1 MFEFKINQDIISV
14 NSPCYIVAE
23 LSANHAGSLSKLK
36 KLIIN
41 SKKAGANAVKIQA
54 YEADKIT
61 IDSNNKEFLINKK
74 NPWKNYKNLYN
85 LYKKAQTPK
94 KWYKEIF
101 LFAKKNK
108 ITLFASVFDNTTV
121 DYLET
126 LNCPAYK
133 IASAEITDIPLIERV
148 AKTKKPIIISNGLAD
163 LSDLKLAIKTI
174 KKYNNKII
182 VLKCTAS
189 YPAPVD
195 TLNLKMI
202 KHMKNEL
209 RVLTGFSDHTLG
221 INSPVFAASQG
232 AVMIEKHIKIN
243 NDKKSVDSF
252 FSIGTDTLSIM
263 VKDIRNNEKSYGKID
278 YTIPD
283 SAKPNLKSRKSL
295 FVIRDIKKGETF
307 SENNIRSI
315 RPWGGLHPKYYKKI
329 LGRKSKLKLKFGTA
343 LKFKHF

>member
-1 MFEFKINQDIISV
+1 MLKIKQDTIGDK
-14 NSPCYIVAE
+14 NPCYIVAE
-23 LSANHAGSLSKLK
+23 LSANHAGSLNKLK
-36 KLIIN
+36 RLILD

-74 NPWKNYKNLYN
+74 NPWQSYKNLFN

-94 KWYKEIF
+94 KWYKDLF

-108 ITLFASVFDNTTV
+108 ITLFASVFDNNTV

-126 LNCPAYK
+126 LGCPAYK
-133 IASAEITDIPLIERV
+133 IASAEITDIPLIERA

-174 KKYNNKII
+174 KKYNKKII

-189 YPAPVD
+189 YPAPID

-202 KHMKNEL
+202 KHIKKEL
-209 RVLTGFSDHTLG
+209 KVLTGFSDHTLG
-221 INSPVFAASQG
+221 ITSSVFAASQG

-252 FSIGTDTLSIM
+252 FSIGTNTLAKM
-263 VKDIRNNEKSYGKID
+263 VRDIRYNEKSYGKID

-295 FVIRDIKKGETF
+295 FVVRDIEKNEIF

-315 RPWGGLHPKYYKKI
+315 RPSGGLHPKYFKKI
-329 LGRKSKLKLKFGTA
+329 LGKKSKFKIKFGTA
-343 LKFKHF
+343 LKLKHF

>member
-1 MFEFKINQDIISV
+1 MFKFKIGQDIIGV
-14 NSPCYIVAE
+14 NNPCYIVAE
-23 LSANHAGSLSKLK
+23 LSANHAGSLSKMK
-36 KLIIN
+36 KLIID
-41 SKKAGANAVKIQA
+41 SKKAGVNAVKIQA

-61 IDSNNKEFLINKK
+61 INSNNKEFLLNKK
-74 NPWKNYKNLYN
+74 SPWKSYKNLFD

-101 LFAKKNK
+101 LFARKNK
-108 ITLFASVFDNTTV
+108 VTLFASVFDNNTV
-121 DYLET
+121 DYLEN

-148 AKTKKPIIISNGLAD
+148 AKTKKPIIISNGLANFT
-163 LSDLKLAIKTI
+163 DLKLAIKTI

-182 VLKCTAS
+182 VLKCTSS
-189 YPAPVD
+189 YPAPID

-202 KHMKNEL
+202 KHMQNQLK
-209 RVLTGFSDHTLG
+209 VLTGFSDHTLG
-221 INSPVFAASQG
+221 ITSPVFAASQG

-252 FSIGTDTLSIM
+252 FSIGTDGMREM
-263 VKDIRNNEKSYGKID
+263 VRDIRNNEKSYGKID
-278 YTIPD
+278 YTIPN

-295 FVIRDIKKGETF
+295 FVVKDIKKGEAF

-315 RPWGGLHPKYYKKI
+315 RPWGGLHPKHYKKI
-329 LGRKSKLKLKFGTA
+329 LGKKSKLKLKFGTP
-343 LKFKHF
+343 LNFKHF